1 MRIKIFYSFY
11 KDYLKKNLFNNEIK
25 KNLPLIKE
33 FIKLTKIKNIYEKV
47 GDILFKNKNE
57 SFITLYLKTIKFL
70 LNNEITKR

>member
-1 MRIKIFYSFY
+1 M
-11 KDYLKKNLFNNEIK
+11 FNNEIK